1 MKKLD
6 SFDTTP
12 DISLTYKLGEGNY
25 DAPQAISE
33 LAANSFDARVGEENV
48 EIKIQL
54 SGSSIEIQDNGK
66 GMSLEVLGQALTL
79 GATTNVA
86 KSKARKGLFGLGLK
100 VACASI
106 GMRYT
111 VITKDLETGASF
123 SVEVDLESLKAKQN
137 GDWNLTPYQ
146 LSEEEAN
153 KFFAAKPS
161 GTIIQIG
168 KLKHAV
174 RDFVNSPGAL
184 HKKLLDTYGA
194 HLKSGDVISINGNQI
209 EPRDPSLLTKYT
221 VEIDTT
227 IDVVS
232 TGQQIRV
239 TGWGGLS
246 PETHNK
252 GDYGFHLFRN
262 QQLIVAH
269 SKKWFRAHLMTS
281 RVMGEVEIV
290 GVPTNFS
297 KDGFDETSEEWVL
310 LTEKM
315 TEIIRPLAKQ
325 SGNMAKLKTADP
337 PKRIAIDREFRRL
350 VDELPEDLKIANPEE
365 LGDSSVNKDG
375 IQKEVD
381 TGNPDSDKSE
391 DEQKLEISEFKI
403 IVDGKTVSLAFLVE
417 AMGDEDNLIWDYL
430 FDEESSQLQTVVNED
445 SPVFQSTKDPALLAA
460 LATADS
466 LMMFLVREW
475 GHDLSRAMEVRNMW
489 INERFRVKKQDG

>member
-12 DISLTYKLGEGNY
+12 DISLSHKLGEGNY

-33 LAANSFDARVGEENV
+33 LAANSFDARVGEEKV
-48 EIKIQL
+48 EINIQL

-79 GATTNVA
+79 GATTNVT
-86 KSKARKGLFGLGLK
+86 KNKARKGLFGLGLK

-111 VITKDLETGASF
+111 VITKDLETGNCF
-123 SVEVDLESLKAKQN
+123 SVEVDLEPIKAKQK
-137 GDWNLTPYQ
+137 GDWNLTPFQ

-161 GTIIQIG
+161 GTVVQIG

-194 HLKSGDVISINGNQI
+194 HLKSGDIISINGNQI

-227 IDVVS
+227 IDVAS
-232 TGQQIRV
+232 TGRQIRV

-325 SGNMAKLKTADP
+325 SGNMTKLKKNPDRG
-337 PKRIAIDREFRRL
+337 KEIDIEFRRL
-350 VDELPEDLKIANPEE
+350 VNELPEDLKIANPAE

-375 IQKEVD
+375 LQKEVD
-381 TGNPDSDKSE
+381 PGNPDPETPE
-391 DEQKLEISEFKI
+391 DEQKLEISELNI
-403 IVDGKTVSLAFLVE
+403 IVDGKTVSLAYFVE

-430 FDEESSQLQTVVNED
+430 FDEESSQLQTVINAD
-445 SPVFQSTKDPALLAA
+445 SPVFQSTKDAALLAA

-475 GHDLSRAMEVRNMW
+475 GHDLPRATEIRNMW

>member
-33 LAANSFDARVGEENV
+33 LAANSFDARVGEEKV
-48 EIKIQL
+48 EIRIQL

-86 KSKARKGLFGLGLK
+86 KNKARKGLFGLGLK

-111 VITKDLETGASF
+111 VITKDLDTGSSF

-137 GDWNLTPYQ
+137 GDWNLTPFQ
-146 LSEEEAN
+146 LSEEETN
-153 KFFAAKPS
+153 KFFADKPS

-221 VEIDTT
+221 VQIDTT

-232 TGQQIRV
+232 SGQQIRV

-325 SGNMAKLKTADP
+325 SANMTKLKQNPDMG
-337 PKRIAIDREFRRL
+337 KAIDIEFRRL
-350 VDELPEDLKIANPEE
+350 VNELPEDLKIANPEE

-375 IQKEVD
+375 IQKKLD
-381 TGNPDSDKSE
+381 PGNPDPDTPK
-391 DEQKLEISEFKI
+391 DEQKLEIGEFNI
-403 IVDGKTVSLAFLVE
+403 IVDGKTVSLAFVVE

-430 FDEESSQLQTVVNED
+430 FDEDSSQLQTVINAD
-445 SPVFQSTKDPALLAA
+445 SPVFQSTKDAALLAA

-475 GHDLSRAMEVRNMW
+475 GHDFSRAMEIRNMW